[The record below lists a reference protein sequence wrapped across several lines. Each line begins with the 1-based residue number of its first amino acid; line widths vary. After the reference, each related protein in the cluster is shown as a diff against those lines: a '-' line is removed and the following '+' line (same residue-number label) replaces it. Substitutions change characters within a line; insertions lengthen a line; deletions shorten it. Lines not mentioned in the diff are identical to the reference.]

1 MLLTESKLTE
11 VLTEGLRYHLDTKT
25 PLYEN
30 VYRPGS
36 ENYFSTIKQAR
47 HLLNKGILTE
57 LCLEDMEL
65 LFETEVGEYG
75 MYEGQKVPL
84 DFPMV
89 ENIVVTEPQTTEYT
103 QAWNA
108 AKQNQTIVSVVNAE
122 AQKKNMEP
130 YNVWLDM
137 ASKGKAAGGAAYT
150 IDVASISQYLSEEE
164 NMNPNADVSAVM
176 PIIAEYKEEGTK
188 KYTILTGQDTY
199 REIQGT
205 NTDVW
210 VVDLT
215 IYQEGTVSEYK
226 GYSDTLQKYL
236 ATWANIFDK
245 MLEHYKAGSLDSY
258 IESLSG
264 TARKAADA
272 FKDFIEKNAEALT
285 EAKLDTDQKK
295 TLVRKLMRAASS
307 AAAEKNIAQILDDI
321 EKQLAGTV
329 KADKGFVRYVDGV
342 RVDEAKYQ
350 GKEVKLNKPQR
361 GGSKKFFVYT
371 KNPKT
376 GKVVK
381 VSFGGTTGL
390 KAKINNAEARKS
402 FAARHNCATKK
413 DKTKSGYWSCRLPRY
428 ASLLGLKSSFGGYW

>member
-47 HLLNKGILTE
+47 HLMNKGILTE

-75 MYEGQKVPL
+75 VFEAKRVPL
-84 DFPMV
+84 DFPLINEAV
-89 ENIVVTEPQTTEYT
+89 VVTEPQTTEYT
-103 QAWNA
+103 QAWNI
-108 AKQNQTIVSVVNAE
+108 AKQDEIIRGIVEEE
-122 AQKKNMEP
+122 ARKKNMEP
-130 YNVWLDM
+130 YNTWLDM

-150 IDVASISQYLSEEE
+150 VSAASVSQYLSEED
-164 NMNPNADVSAVM
+164 MNPDADVSKVM
-176 PIIAEYKEEGTK
+176 PILAEFMLDGNK
-188 KYTILTGQDTY
+188 KYSILTGQDTF
-199 REIQGT
+199 REIQSE
-205 NTDVW
+205 NVDVW

-215 IYQEGTVSEYK
+215 IYQ
-226 GYSDTLQKYL
+226 
-236 ATWANIFDK
+236 A
-245 MLEHYKAGSLDSY
+245 DSK
-258 IESLSG
+258 E
-264 TARKAADA
+264 T
-272 FKDFIEKNAEALT
+272 
-285 EAKLDTDQKK
+285 
-295 TLVRKLMRAASS
+295 
-307 AAAEKNIAQILDDI
+307 IA
-321 EKQLAGTV
+321 
-329 KADKGFVRYVDGV
+329 
-342 RVDEAKYQ
+342 EAKYQ

-413 DKTKSGYWSCRLPRY
+413 DKTKAGYWSCRLPRY

>member
-47 HLLNKGILTE
+47 HLLNKGVLTE

-75 MYEGQKVPL
+75 IYEEQKVPL

-108 AKQNQTIVSVVNAE
+108 AKQNQTILTIVNTQ

-130 YNVWLDM
+130 YNVWLDL

-150 IDVASISQYLSEEE
+150 IDIAAISQYITEEE
-164 NMNPNADVSAVM
+164 ESTETDVSAVM
-176 PIIAEYKEEGTK
+176 PIVAEYKEDGTK
-188 KYTILTGQDTY
+188 KYQILTGTETY
-199 REIQGT
+199 RELQGS
-205 NTDVW
+205 NADVW

-226 GYSDTLQKYL
+226 DYDDNVMTYL

-245 MLEHYKAGSLDSY
+245 MLEHYKAGSLDTY

-272 FKDFIEKNAEALT
+272 FKSFIEKNAKALT

-295 TLVRKLMRAASS
+295 HIVRKLMRAASS

-321 EKQLAGTV
+321 EKQLANTS
-329 KADKGFVRYVDGV
+329 KADKGYIRYVDGV

-350 GKEVKLNKPQR
+350 GKKVKLNKPQR